1 MKTPCYQCTRRK
13 VGCHEHCD
21 DYGTWQRNRNA
32 ARDKKRQEQDADAVL
47 IENSIKIRDKMLE
60 RKKKGGL

>member
-13 VGCHEHCD
+13 VGCHEQCE
-21 DYGTWQRNRNA
+21 DYTAWQRNRQA